1 MVRSIRKSQALN
13 GGVSG
18 KDAGDLTAKKYL
30 VGTKHIK
37 LTKGSTL
44 NWNGDS
50 KMGSAPKVG
59 VSLFALRLFS
69 NCPGCN
75 KNAGTPKTYNNGQV
89 E

>member
-1 MVRSIRKSQALN
+1 MVGPL
-13 GGVSG
+13 
-18 KDAGDLTAKKYL
+18 AGLTTSKYL
-30 VGTKHIK
+30 VGTKHLK
-37 LTKGSTL
+37 LVKGSTL

-59 VSLFALRLFS
+59 VSVFSLRLFS

-75 KNAGTPKTYNNGQV
+75 KNLSPKTYDNGKV

>member
-18 KDAGDLTAKKYL
+18 KNAGDLTTQKYL

-69 NCPGCN
+69 NCAGCKPGIT
-75 KNAGTPKTYNNGQV
+75 KKTYNNGEVV